1 MEIGIGIGIEYLKG
15 GSLAAAIASA
25 FAARVAADG
34 GTFEANSCLV
44 SQINSLL
51 NLTI

>member
-1 MEIGIGIGIEYLKG
+1 MKLGIGIGVEYFRG

-25 FAARVAADG
+25 FAARVATDG